1 MLLLLNPS
9 LSMGTRQKLP
19 PDFEIE
25 PRPVEAFL
33 MVVEKS
39 SCLHRTEE

>member
-1 MLLLLNPS
+1 
-9 LSMGTRQKLP
+9 MGTRQKLA

-25 PRPVEAFL
+25 PRVVGAFL

-39 SCLHRTEE
+39 SCLLRTEE